1 MSLADTKK
9 NKTYINKYDKYQ
21 KVAGTTF
28 SISKY
33 NKWKKL
39 YESGGNMRKNLPKDI
54 TIRELKEI
62 LENKEKKFEYIYDQ

>member
-1 MSLADTKK
+1 MSLTDTKR

-39 YESGGNMRKNLPKDI
+39 YESGGNMIKNLPKEI
-54 TIRELKEI
+54 TISELKEFMK
-62 LENKEKKFEYIYDQ
+62 LYKKRN

>member
-39 YESGGNMRKNLPKDI
+39 YESGGNMRKNLPKEITKKDI
-54 TIRELKEI
+54 MLFLK
-62 LENKEKKFEYIYDQ
+62 LYNKRN

>member
-21 KVAGTTF
+21 KVAGGA
-28 SISKY
+28 SKSLIHY

-39 YESGGNMRKNLPKDI
+39 YESGGNMKKGLPKEI
-54 TIRELKEI
+54 TIKDIKLFMK
-62 LENKEKKFEYIYDQ
+62 LYNKRN

>member
-39 YESGGNMRKNLPKDI
+39 YESGGNMRKAGIILNPAESKAF
-54 TIRELKEI
+54 LK
-62 LENKEKKFEYIYDQ
+62 LYKKGN